1 MISQEQVRIVRQAL
15 LLREKNQYT
24 QTPLRLLVDKGYS
37 DCSSFVWWIY
47 LFTLKID
54 IGMDTPEQIMS
65 LKGLDVDFGENETPP
80 RACLAPGDLLFF
92 RGREASRPFGV
103 GHVEMY
109 LGGGKLIGHN
119 DNGRTGP
126 TIKEMKDFCRLRSEN
141 HQGYIK
147 TRRFI
152 F

>member
-80 RACLAPGDLLFF
+80 RAAWPPATCCFSGEGTLPALLAS
-92 RGREASRPFGV
+92 AMWKCISAA
-103 GHVEMY
+103 
-109 LGGGKLIGHN
+109 
-119 DNGRTGP
+119 
-126 TIKEMKDFCRLRSEN
+126 EN
-141 HQGYIK
+141 
-147 TRRFI
+147 
-152 F
+152 

>member
-1 MISQEQVRIVRQAL
+1 MISQGQVQIIREAL
-15 LLREKNQYT
+15 LRREKNQYT
-24 QTPLRLLVDKGYS
+24 QSPLRLLVDKGYS

-65 LKGLDVDFGENETPP
+65 LKGLDVDFGERDVPDTS
-80 RACLAPGDLLFF
+80 CLLPGDLLFF
-92 RGREASRPFGV
+92 KGKDHSRPFSV

-109 LGGGKLIGHN
+109 LGNGKLIGHN

-126 TIKEMKDFCRLRSEN
+126 TIKELTDFCRLRSDN
-141 HQGYIK
+141 QLGYIK

>member
-1 MISQEQVRIVRQAL
+1 
-15 LLREKNQYT
+15 
-24 QTPLRLLVDKGYS
+24 
-37 DCSSFVWWIY
+37 
-47 LFTLKID
+47 
-54 IGMDTPEQIMS
+54 MDTPEQIMS

-92 RGREASRPFGV
+92 RGRDASRPFGV